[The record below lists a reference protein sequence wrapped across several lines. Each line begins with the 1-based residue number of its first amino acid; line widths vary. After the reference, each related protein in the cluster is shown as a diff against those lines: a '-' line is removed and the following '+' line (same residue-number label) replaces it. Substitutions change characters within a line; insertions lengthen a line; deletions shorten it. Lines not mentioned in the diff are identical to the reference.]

1 MTAVGTAL
9 TLEALEEGFRNKIA
23 ALQICSDLRGG
34 WKEDTVI
41 EFGQLKQELQFI
53 RSEIFRFKGIIT
65 SSKKDLLTAHT
76 LLEQMQELC
85 TRLAH
90 MKTNL
95 PSHLPR
101 ANANPSITKV
111 SPEHVVADSDKKNKA
126 SQEKQAPKK
135 DSGKSS
141 QTPTISYVTVKE
153 FNDVPK
159 YIRGRLQYDQ
169 INLAV
174 DEVNKTLETKYALLR
189 RPRAK
194 LSDVDMK
201 VAMGCRQ
208 QENQET
214 KGLYFVVDN
223 DIKRWSSLKLDSNGR
238 SIMTALRTLKR
249 IREVRGPGNLVRYA
263 VLLWE
268 VAIFLA
274 ISFDKKE
281 TLIL

>member
-9 TLEALEEGFRNKIA
+9 TLEALEEGFP
-23 ALQICSDLRGG
+23 
-34 WKEDTVI
+34 
-41 EFGQLKQELQFI
+41 KQDCCFTEYLPF
-53 RSEIFRFKGIIT
+53 
-65 SSKKDLLTAHT
+65 SSFPT
-76 LLEQMQELC
+76 LLPISSSNFVSFLSHF
-85 TRLAH
+85 LS
-90 MKTNL
+90 L
-95 PSHLPR
+95 PSPALSPIHTHPLYAVDMFR
-101 ANANPSITKV
+101 S
-111 SPEHVVADSDKKNKA
+111 SWRLEGGHGLPEHVVADSDKKNKA

-263 VLLWE
+263 VLL
-268 VAIFLA
+268 
-274 ISFDKKE
+274 
-281 TLIL
+281 

>member
-1 MTAVGTAL
+1 MTAVSTAPS
-9 TLEALEEGFRNKIA
+9 LEALEEGFQNKIA
-23 ALQICSDLRGG
+23 ALQICADLRGG

-41 EFGQLKQELQFI
+41 EFGQLKQEVQFI
-53 RSEIFRFKGIIT
+53 RQEIVRFKAIIA

-76 LLEQMQELC
+76 LLELMQGLC
-85 TRLAH
+85 TRLTH

-101 ANANPSITKV
+101 ANANPTVTKV
-111 SPEHVVADSDKKNKA
+111 SPEQVVTDSDKKSKTN
-126 SQEKQAPKK
+126 QEKQAPKK
-135 DSGKSS
+135 DTGKSS

-169 INLAV
+169 VNVAI
-174 DEVNKTLETKYALLR
+174 DEVNKTLETKYTLLR

-194 LSDVDMK
+194 LSEVDMK
-201 VAMGCRQ
+201 VVMACRQ

-223 DIKRWSSLKLDSNGR
+223 DIKRWSGLKLDSNGR
-238 SIMTALRTLKR
+238 SIMTVLRTLKR
-249 IREVRGPGNLVRYA
+249 LREVRGPGNLVRYA
-263 VLLWE
+263 VLL
-268 VAIFLA
+268 
-274 ISFDKKE
+274 
-281 TLIL
+281 